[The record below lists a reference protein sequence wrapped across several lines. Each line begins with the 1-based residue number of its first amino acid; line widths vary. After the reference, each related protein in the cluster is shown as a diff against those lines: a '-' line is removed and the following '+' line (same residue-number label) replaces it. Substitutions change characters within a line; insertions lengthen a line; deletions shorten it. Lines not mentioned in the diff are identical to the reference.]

1 MNIDELHLTT
11 LIFGW
16 LSVLGLFGLIGEQL
30 DKYYAKKKIQFDF
43 IARLNN
49 GEILHKDNIF
59 N

>member
-16 LSVLGLFGLIGEQL
+16 LSVLGLVGLIGEQL
-30 DKYYAKKKIQFDF
+30 DKYYAKKNQFDF